1 VAIPS
6 RRRALTI
13 VAAVIVACE
22 LWAASTHIGHLA
34 AKGIRAIGG
43 SDPTVQAADLDP
55 LAFYASPEALVRAR
69 SVIPPHATF
78 SVVVPRG
85 NENGAILA
93 FKFAL
98 LPRIYTPDRHRAQW
112 VIAYQVP
119 SEGLGVRY
127 SREVGLSPDVNA
139 VEVER

>member
-6 RRRALTI
+6 RRRALTV
-13 VAAVIVACE
+13 VAVVIVVCE
-22 LWAASTHIGHLA
+22 LWAASTRIGHLA
-34 AKGIRAIGG
+34 AKGARALDGPN
-43 SDPTVQAADLDP
+43 PTVQAADLDP

-69 SVIPPHATF
+69 SVIPPNATF
-78 SVVVPRG
+78 SVVVPGG

-98 LPRIYTPDRHRAQW
+98 LPRVYTPDRHKAQW

-127 SREVGLSPDVNA
+127 SREIGLSPDANV

>member
-1 VAIPS
+1 MVLS
-6 RRRALTI
+6 RRRALSL
-13 VAAVIVACE
+13 VAVVIVACE
-22 LWAASTHIGHLA
+22 LWASATRIGHLA
-34 AKGIRAIGG
+34 AKGARAIDGP
-43 SDPTVQAADLDP
+43 DHTVQASDLDP
-55 LAFYASPEALVRAR
+55 LAFYATPEALVRAR
-69 SVIPPHATF
+69 SVIPRDATF
-78 SVVVPRG
+78 SVVVPGG

-98 LPRIYTPDRHRAQW
+98 LPRVYTPDRHRAQW
-112 VIAYQVP
+112 VIAYEVP